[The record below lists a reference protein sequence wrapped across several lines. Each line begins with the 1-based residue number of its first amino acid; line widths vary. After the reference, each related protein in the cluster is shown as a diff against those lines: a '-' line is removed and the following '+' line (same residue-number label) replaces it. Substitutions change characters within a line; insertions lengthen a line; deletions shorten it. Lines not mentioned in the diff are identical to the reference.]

1 MASVQRSK
9 LLDQL
14 RGLAILAVLLRHAW
28 PELLPQ
34 AGVVG
39 VVTFFTLSGYL
50 ITGLL
55 VDEIKSTTRLNL
67 RWFYAKRAIRLLP
80 ALIAFLLVWITTSII
95 GGTELSLVF
104 KSTLIA
110 VAYVANLPLGIE
122 PSLGHLWTLSTE
134 EQFYLL
140 WPLILVAATAAKKV
154 GLIIGS
160 LAAASVALLLT
171 SAKLAPGIEAI
182 YFLPTSW
189 ALCLLVGGA
198 AAVYKVRLKFLKSR
212 SKNSILF
219 LFLAVFVC
227 CWMIP
232 VAKSDLAMY
241 LLVGPGVALLTAA
254 LLVWAENSGVRSL
267 DVPGLLPLGTVS
279 YAAYLWNYPIAKL
292 SLELFGDVI
301 GPLIG
306 IFSSVAVAAASWFLV
321 EKPANKLRQT
331 LSRRFQNRRAPTLET

>member
-55 VDEIKSTTRLNL
+55 VDEIRSTRRVNL
-67 RWFYAKRAIRLLP
+67 RWFYVKRAIRLLP
-80 ALIAFLLVWITTSII
+80 ALLAFLAVWMTASIL
-95 GGTELSLVF
+95 GGTEVAAVF

-110 VAYVANLPLGIE
+110 IAYVANLPLGIE

-140 WPLILVAATAAKKV
+140 WPLILVAATASKKV
-154 GLIIGS
+154 GAALGF
-160 LAAASVALLLT
+160 LAVASVALIFA
-171 SAKLAPGIEAI
+171 SAQVAPRIEAI

-189 ALCLLVGGA
+189 ALCLLIGGA
-198 AAVYKVRLKFLKSR
+198 ASIFRDHLHFLKTIR
-212 SKNSILF
+212 KFWILA
-219 LFLAVFVC
+219 LYLAVFVA
-227 CWMIP
+227 CWIIP
-232 VAKSDLAMY
+232 VSKSDLAMY
-241 LLVGPGVALLTAA
+241 LLVGPGVACVTAA
-254 LLVWAENSGVRSL
+254 FLVWAGNSGVTSL
-267 DVPGLLPLGTVS
+267 SVPGLLPLGTIS
-279 YAAYLWNYPIAKL
+279 YAAYLWNYPVSKI
-292 SLELFGDVI
+292 SVEMFGAVL
-301 GPLIG
+301 GPIIG
-306 IFSSVAVAAASWFLV
+306 ILATVALAAASWFLI

-331 LSRRFQNRRAPTLET
+331 LSARFQNHGAPALEA